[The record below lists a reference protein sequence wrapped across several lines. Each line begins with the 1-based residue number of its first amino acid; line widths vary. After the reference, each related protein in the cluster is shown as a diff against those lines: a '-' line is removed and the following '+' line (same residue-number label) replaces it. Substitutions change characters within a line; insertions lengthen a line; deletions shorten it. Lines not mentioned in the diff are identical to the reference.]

1 MKKLKY
7 TFKTDTLFK
16 MLFVQH
22 QDLLKAFVS
31 TLLGISLESIESFL
45 VVNPEIQPENL
56 GDKFCRLDIH
66 MIVNGQRVDLE
77 VQVNNGGDYPER
89 VLLYWAKDFSSAL
102 AAGQSYSML
111 PRTIVI
117 SLVDFSLFDCS
128 EYHSFFQILEVNRHT
143 LLSDKMGLY
152 FFELP
157 KLPSE
162 ISNDNML
169 LLWLSLFKANTEEEL
184 EKIRALEVPVMN
196 QALNAYDAITVSPEF
211 REMERLRAKARHDE
225 AQALYH
231 AEQKGIEKG
240 IKRGIEKGI
249 EKGIERGIEK
259 GRQEEKLEMAR
270 KLKSMGLS
278 LNQISQASGLSDSEI
293 ENL

>member
-1 MKKLKY
+1 
-7 TFKTDTLFK
+7 
-16 MLFVQH
+16 
-22 QDLLKAFVS
+22 
-31 TLLGISLESIESFL
+31 
-45 VVNPEIQPENL
+45 
-56 GDKFCRLDIH
+56 
-66 MIVNGQRVDLE
+66 
-77 VQVNNGGDYPER
+77 
-89 VLLYWAKDFSSAL
+89 
-102 AAGQSYSML
+102 
-111 PRTIVI
+111 
-117 SLVDFSLFDCS
+117 
-128 EYHSFFQILEVNRHT
+128 
-143 LLSDKMGLY
+143 
-152 FFELP
+152 
-157 KLPSE
+157 
-162 ISNDNML
+162 
-169 LLWLSLFKANTEEEL
+169 
-184 EKIRALEVPVMN
+184 MN